1 MADWREIIN
10 DALADGDADPITLFR
25 KYEEACEA
33 AIKEAQSRLDDSWT
47 YRRSSTHS
55 CRRDPSTTSQ
65 LAALDAFSDK
75 MHDGLLSDVN
85 DIGLT
90 IELLDAKGRVLTD

>member
-1 MADWREIIN
+1 LNHII
-10 DALADGDADPITLFR
+10 D
-25 KYEEACEA
+25 
-33 AIKEAQSRLDDSWT
+33 RL
-47 YRRSSTHS
+47 
-55 CRRDPSTTSQ
+55 RDPSKTSQ

-75 MHDGLLSDVN
+75 MHDDLLKDVN